1 MLGTASDAGTPGA
14 KDTVLTVTN
23 RVAAVVAFF
32 PPTDLRGLTVT
43 RDKDGNLV
51 GEYKAFP
58 ALEFDPAKAP
68 ACSPLDHVSSD
79 DPPTLLIH
87 GDKDKL
93 VPLEHST
100 RIQEAFQKHKVTSEL
115 MVIKGAAHGFTGEAL
130 TRAVNASVAWFEK
143 HLCPKPEPGAAK

>member
-14 KDTVLTVTN
+14 RDKVLTASS

-32 PPTDLRGLTVT
+32 PPTDLRELVVT
-43 RDKDGNLV
+43 RDKEGKLV
-51 GEYKAFP
+51 GKYKDFP
-58 ALEFDPAKAP
+58 ALAFDPAKAP
-68 ACSPLDHVSSD
+68 ACSPLDHVSVD

-100 RIQEAFQKHKVTSEL
+100 RIQEAFKKTGVTSEL
-115 MVIKGAAHGFTGEAL
+115 IVIEGAAHGFMGADMA
-130 TRAVNASVAWFEK
+130 RAIRETVGWFEK
-143 HLCPKPEPGAAK
+143 HLCPKKEAQ